1 MRVIDVCSGKGGVGK
16 TTVILNLAFALRELN
31 KRVCVIDTNF
41 TTSHFQIF
49 LDFDYNFTLND
60 FLLGKVGLEQV
71 VYDYFN
77 VKILPSSLLLED
89 LVDINPFELKEK
101 LQPLFSNFD
110 YVLVDSAPG
119 FGKEALISLNLS
131 NEVIFVTNPTIPS
144 VIDTYKAIKLA
155 RSLNLK
161 TLGIVLNQVKGKKY
175 EITEKEVLQITSLPV
190 IAKIAYDEKFV
201 ECLNKRKPYF
211 LTYKKSKN
219 SKSFLRLAYWLE
231 GIPFKQRFS
240 FFGFLKRRKE
250 FNYL

>member
-16 TTVILNLAFALRELN
+16 TTVVLNLAFALRELN

-60 FLLGKVGLEQV
+60 FLLGKAGLEEI

-77 VKILPSSLLLED
+77 VKILPSSILLDD
-89 LVDINPFELKEK
+89 LIDINPFELKAK
-101 LQPLFSNFD
+101 LSSFFSNFD
-110 YVLVDSAPG
+110 YVLIDSAPG

-131 NEVIFVTNPTIPS
+131 NEVMFVTNPTIPS

-155 RSLNLK
+155 RTLNLR

-175 EITEKEVLQITSLPV
+175 EISEKEVLQITNLPIIV
-190 IAKIAYDEKFV
+190 KITYDEKFI

-211 LTYKKSKN
+211 LTYKKSRNAKN
-219 SKSFLRLAYWLE
+219 FLKLAHWLE
-231 GIPFKQRFS
+231 GIPFKQRFN
-240 FFGFLKRRKE
+240 FFSFLKREKE